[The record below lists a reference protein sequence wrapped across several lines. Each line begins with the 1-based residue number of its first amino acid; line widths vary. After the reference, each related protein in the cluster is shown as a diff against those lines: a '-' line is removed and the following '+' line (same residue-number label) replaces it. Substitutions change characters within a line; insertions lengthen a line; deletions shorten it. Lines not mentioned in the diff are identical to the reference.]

1 MFDLHRHDEF
11 SFYDGSGKAFELA
24 MLAKEKGHT
33 ALGLTNHG
41 NTSGLVLHY
50 DACKE
55 VGIKPIMGCEGYF
68 LPKYKEQH
76 RGYHLILIAKSLEG
90 FKHLNQIQSEGELQ
104 KFYNPIWTFD
114 LLEKYHEG
122 LICTSACV
130 ASYSSQCILN
140 GELDKAEKYLRKMKN
155 IFEDDFYIEI
165 QPYKVSEEGMQ
176 EKVNIELI
184 KLAKKLKI
192 KMVLTS
198 DSHRGK
204 KEDIEAYIKM
214 HELKNSNEEYLEH
227 IRETYYERYMPDKN
241 EMQKRFVKMHKDDI
255 GFEEAKILAKE
266 MERNLEEIESKVD
279 GEIIDELANKP
290 SLPKFDE
297 NENSFELLKRKV
309 KQGLK
314 ERNVLSKK
322 YIDRAKEELQV
333 IKANNFE
340 DYFLIVQDYT
350 LWAKNKGIGVG
361 PGRGSGC
368 NCLVNYALGITDVDP
383 IFFDL
388 DYKRF
393 IREDKKT
400 LPDIDIDFETSRRP
414 EVQAYI
420 VDKYKGHACQI
431 ASYGMNKVDNL
442 INDLIKTYDSLVGN
456 DEEVKSI
463 KKFINNFKNDEKQ
476 IDTAA
481 LSKDGYAKQ
490 LNKIYPHIIESF
502 CFMYNKVKY
511 MGTHAA
517 GVAISLD
524 SIYYYTALRYDK
536 KTGKFFSS
544 YNLVDLERCGIIK
557 YDILGLGTLSPI
569 MEIREQFG
577 VKTFDYKKAI
587 KDEKII
593 KAFAEGKCNGIFQ
606 YNEKA
611 AQDLLR
617 EIHASNFDDIVA
629 ASAMNRP
636 GPLANN
642 IPSIYAEAKVTWSSN
657 KNKPVYSDIIDYT
670 YGCILYQEQV
680 NTIAVEYGGL
690 NWNQA
695 DKLRKMDDPASL
707 KSRELLEKYHDEFA
721 EIFIKG
727 MSKYNV
733 DEEEAAEL
741 FEKFLLYTFN
751 KGHAVGYALISIEE
765 MYNKVYHQNE
775 FWYTKLKQ
783 TDLDKNGVK
792 YMSEAVADGAV
803 IFLPHVNYSAQFSLR
818 KMEGEMVI
826 QMGLDSLKG
835 VGDKAA
841 KYIEEER
848 KKNGIFKSYDDFYD
862 RCKVKGSPVNIGVI
876 NILKEQGALEF
887 KKSIY
892 LERVTKYNSSLYQ
905 KSM

>member
-11 SFYDGSGKAFELA
+11 SFYDGSGKAKELA
-24 MLAKEKGHT
+24 KIAKEKGHT

-41 NTSGLVLHY
+41 NTSGLVQHY

-55 VGIKPIMGCEGYF
+55 EGIKPVMGCEGYF
-68 LPKYKEQH
+68 LPKYKEQQ
-76 RGYHLILIAKSLEG
+76 RGYHLILIAKDLEG
-90 FKHLNQIQSEGELQ
+90 FKNLNIIQSKGELQ
-104 KFYNPIWTFD
+104 KFYNPIWDFD
-114 LLEKYHEG
+114 LLEEYHEG

-130 ASYSSQCILN
+130 ASYSSQCILKD
-140 GELDKAEKYLRKMKN
+140 EYDKAEKYLRKMKS
-155 IFEDDFYIEI
+155 IFGDDFYIEI
-165 QPYKVSEEGMQ
+165 QPYKVSEKGMQ

-184 KLAKKLKI
+184 KFAKKLNI
-192 KMVLTS
+192 KMILTS
-198 DSHRGK
+198 DSHRGRE
-204 KEDIEAYIKM
+204 EDIEAYIKM
-214 HELKNSNEEYLEH
+214 HELKNSDEEYLMH

-241 EMQKRFVKMHKDDI
+241 EMQKRFVSMHKGDFGLD
-255 GFEEAKILAKE
+255 EAKRLAKE
-266 MERNLEEIESKVD
+266 MQKSLEEIEDKVD
-279 GEIIDELANKP
+279 GDIIDELASKK
-290 SLPKFDE
+290 SLPKFDDRYD
-297 NENSFELLKRKV
+297 SFELLKKNV

-314 ERNVLSKK
+314 DKGLLNKQ
-322 YIDRAKEELQV
+322 YISRAKEELQV

-350 LWAKNKGIGVG
+350 MWARKNGIGVG

-368 NCLVNYALGITDVDP
+368 NCLINYALGITDVDP

-388 DYKRF
+388 DFKRF

-414 EVQAYI
+414 EVQNYI
-420 VDKYKGHACQI
+420 VEKYKGHACQI
-431 ASYGMNKVDNL
+431 ASYGTNKVDNL
-442 INDLIKTYDSLVGN
+442 INDLVKTYNELVGN
-456 DEEVKSI
+456 TDEIKMI
-463 KKFINNFKNDEKQ
+463 KKYINSFKNEEAQ
-476 IDTAA
+476 IDVEKLAND
-481 LSKDGYAKQ
+481 SYAKK
-490 LNKIYPHIIESF
+490 LNKKYKNIIDAF

-536 KTGKFFSS
+536 KTNKFFSS

-569 MEIREQFG
+569 MEIRKIFG
-577 VKTFDYKKAI
+577 IDNFDYKAAI
-587 KDEKII
+587 EDENVI

-617 EIHASNFDDIVA
+617 EIKTSNFNDVVA

-636 GPLANN
+636 GPLANG
-642 IPSIYAEAKVTWSSN
+642 IPSIYAESKAMWEHKED
-657 KNKPVYSDIIDYT
+657 KPVYSDIIDYT

-680 NTIAVEYGGL
+680 NAIAVEYGGL
-690 NWNQA
+690 SWNQA
-695 DKLRKMDDPASL
+695 DKLRKMDDPSSL
-707 KSRELLEKYHDEFA
+707 KSRELLEKYHDEFE
-721 EIFIKG
+721 EIFVDG
-727 MSKYNV
+727 MSKHNI
-733 DEEEAAEL
+733 DEEEAKDL

-751 KGHAVGYALISIEE
+751 KGHAVGYALISLEE

-783 TDLDKNGVK
+783 TDLDKNGLK
-792 YMSEAVADGAV
+792 YMSEAVVDGAV

-818 KMEGEMVI
+818 KLDDEYVI

-835 VGDKAA
+835 VGEKAA
-841 KYIEEER
+841 SFIENER
-848 KKNGIFKSYDDFYD
+848 KKNGIFTSFDNFYD
-862 RCKVKGSPVNIGVI
+862 RCKGKEVNAGVI
-876 NILKEQGALEF
+876 RILKEQGALEF
-887 KKSIY
+887 NKKIY
-892 LERVTKYNSSLYQ
+892 VSRVTKYNSTLYQ
-905 KSM
+905 KGIS